1 MEKLIKKTNIG
12 FDNKYHPV
20 DLVSMF
26 DDHQYICVLFKTI
39 VQDFVQMESFS
50 DENVE
55 VIIIV
60 YDEFDEDVYIPE
72 SLFFHHK
79 QYELRFIS
87 SSVDV
92 DDDGYK

>member
-1 MEKLIKKTNIG
+1 
-12 FDNKYHPV
+12 
-20 DLVSMF
+20 
-26 DDHQYICVLFKTI
+26 
-39 VQDFVQMESFS
+39 MESFS

-60 YDEFDEDVYIPE
+60 YDEFDEDVHIPD
-72 SLFFHHK
+72 SLFLHDK

-92 DDDGYK
+92 EGDGYKWDGT